1 MKLATRHTCGFGLIE
16 LIIVVAI
23 VAILSAIA
31 IPAYQNYS
39 IRSQVSTGLSDITSG
54 KSAFE
59 SLVVARNL
67 TTFNVADLGLQSSTT
82 RCQAINMDPGP
93 AGFIRCTLN
102 GHPAISG
109 EQLTLQR
116 HSDNDTWS
124 CTIDV
129 DQRYLPDGCSTP

>member
-1 MKLATRHTCGFGLIE
+1 MPHTRGFGLIE

-23 VAILSAIA
+23 IAVLAAIA

-39 IRSQVSTGLSDITSG
+39 IRSQVNTGLYDISSG

-67 TTFNVADLGLQSSTT
+67 ATFDVNDLGLQSSTT
-82 RCQAINMDPGP
+82 RCQVITMAPGP
-93 AGFIRCTLN
+93 DGFIRCTLE

-116 HSDNDTWS
+116 NSDSDTWS
-124 CTIDV
+124 CSIDIN
-129 DQRYLPDGCSTP
+129 QRYLPDGCSTP

>member
-1 MKLATRHTCGFGLIE
+1 MKQSRLNQPGFSLIE

-23 VAILSAIA
+23 IAILSALA

-39 IRSQVSTGLSDITSG
+39 IRSQVNTGLSDITSG

-67 TTFNVADLGLQSSTT
+67 TTFDVSDLGLQSSTT

-93 AGFIRCTLN
+93 GGFIRCILN
-102 GHPAISG
+102 GHPRISG
-109 EQLTLQR
+109 QQLTLQR
-116 HSDNDTWS
+116 DSDTDTWS
-124 CTIDV
+124 CTVDL
-129 DQRYLPDGCSTP
+129 DQRYVPDGCSTP